1 MQCGRHASRA
11 SALKLNVY
19 GSYIQLNKQRALL
32 CRGYFCALLVQRL
45 MRFQGHNS
53 GRNELQFACCVISR
67 KHFLVSKNAAET
79 LFQEGHRLYG
89 EQCFSEAVKSW
100 GQAALLRH
108 GLSHAWLSNI
118 LFDGRK
124 EVLKDVKRASEFA
137 SAGAELGCAHSKGA
151 LAYCLIQYDDPLENV
166 RNGLALAKQSA
177 ANDSSFGLFAH
188 GMCYFAGMGV
198 GKDDAEAVRLFK
210 LAAQQEHASAQYF
223 LGNCFYVGEGVAQ
236 DKGEAMRYWRLAAK
250 QGHRK
255 AVSMLS
261 DVFEIEK

>member
-1 MQCGRHASRA
+1 
-11 SALKLNVY
+11 
-19 GSYIQLNKQRALL
+19 
-32 CRGYFCALLVQRL
+32 
-45 MRFQGHNS
+45 MRFKGYNS
-53 GRNELQFACCVISR
+53 GRNERHFACCVISR
-67 KHFLVSKNAAET
+67 NHFLVSKNAAET
-79 LFQEGHRLYG
+79 LFQEGHRLYK
-89 EQCFSEAVKSW
+89 EQRYRETVEIW

-124 EVLKDVKRASEFA
+124 EVKKDVKRASEFA

-166 RNGLALAKQSA
+166 MNGLELAKQSA

-236 DKGEAMRYWRLAAK
+236 DKAEAMRYWRLAAA
-250 QGHRK
+250 QGHKK
-255 AVSMLS
+255 AASMLRH
-261 DVFEIEK
+261 VFDIDI